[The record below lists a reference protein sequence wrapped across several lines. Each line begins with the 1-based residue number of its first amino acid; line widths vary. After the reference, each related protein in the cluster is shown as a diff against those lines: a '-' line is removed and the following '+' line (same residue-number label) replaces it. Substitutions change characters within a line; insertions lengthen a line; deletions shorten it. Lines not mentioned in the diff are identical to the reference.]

1 MRAIMLTAVLALV
14 LSGCNDNSVY
24 QEYIDFDDRYWI
36 VKEKP
41 EFSFEIRDTVS
52 TYDIYCNVRN
62 TTMYPNSRLFVNVS
76 LTDTTGKVLQE
87 KLVWDFLF
95 EPKTGKPLGKSGLGD
110 LYDHQIPV
118 LKKYKFRKAGVYQMQ
133 LEQFMRTDTLAG
145 VTSVGVSVER
155 SCD

>member
-1 MRAIMLTAVLALV
+1 MRAMFLTAVVILI
-14 LSGCNDNSVY
+14 LSGCNTDHVY
-24 QEYIDFDDRYWI
+24 QEYIDFDDRHWI
-36 VKEKP
+36 VQEKP
-41 EFSFEIRDTVS
+41 QFSFEIKDTVS

-62 TTMYPNSRLFVNVS
+62 TTTYPNSRIFVNVS
-76 LTDTTGKVLQE
+76 LADTTGKIFQE

-118 LKKYKFRKAGVYQMQ
+118 FKKYKFSKAGIYQMK

-145 VTSVGVSVER
+145 MISVGVAVER
-155 SCD
+155 SVD